1 MKGEEFA
8 KSVRS
13 SNEPICSL
21 AGTQSER
28 KGLASLKMSQDVSST
43 SELESFWSINKG
55 CPWHVY
61 HLVEP
66 LCFKLL
72 SKPDRQ
78 SLQSRAGYR
87 VEQVDLPHLRAIAEP
102 LRLSKE
108 SGMGCSKMC
117 RLLVQLGARIA
128 RHALHM
134 RKAHAQ
140 STCKLCQCKASQLRT
155 QSGFKFRFFTRP
167 EGKEGLRAI
176 SQGKRRRGQ
185 DSAGLR
191 WTPLSLEIH
200 WISIGFPLA
209 NWSRSSPLEQ
219 AGCETSRTARRNG

>member
-191 WTPLSLEIH
+191 
-200 WISIGFPLA
+200 
-209 NWSRSSPLEQ
+209 
-219 AGCETSRTARRNG
+219 

>member
-1 MKGEEFA
+1 
-8 KSVRS
+8 
-13 SNEPICSL
+13 
-21 AGTQSER
+21 
-28 KGLASLKMSQDVSST
+28 MSQVLLSWNLFGLSTRDVPGMCIT
-43 SELESFWSINKG
+43 LLNLFN
-55 CPWHVY
+55 
-61 HLVEP
+61 
-66 LCFKLL
+66 CFKVL

-134 RKAHAQ
+134 LC
-140 STCKLCQCKASQLRT
+140 TCKLCQCKASQLRT

-167 EGKEGLRAI
+167 EGKESLRAI

-191 WTPLSLEIH
+191 
-200 WISIGFPLA
+200 
-209 NWSRSSPLEQ
+209 
-219 AGCETSRTARRNG
+219 

>member
-66 LCFKLL
+66 
-72 SKPDRQ
+72 
-78 SLQSRAGYR
+78 
-87 VEQVDLPHLRAIAEP
+87 QVD
-102 LRLSKE
+102 
-108 SGMGCSKMC
+108 
-117 RLLVQLGARIA
+117 VQ
-128 RHALHM
+128 
-134 RKAHAQ
+134 
-140 STCKLCQCKASQLRT
+140 T
-155 QSGFKFRFFTRP
+155 
-167 EGKEGLRAI
+167 
-176 SQGKRRRGQ
+176 
-185 DSAGLR
+185 
-191 WTPLSLEIH
+191 
-200 WISIGFPLA
+200 
-209 NWSRSSPLEQ
+209 
-219 AGCETSRTARRNG
+219 